1 MEPTEQLTVILPAL
15 SDLVDKL
22 GPADLDKPTPCTN
35 FAVRDVLDHMIVG
48 GSAFSYLFR
57 GVEPPEVPARRDD
70 GRVPAAEFR
79 NAMRELLGAV
89 HGDGALQRTIPSPIG
104 EMPGDTFARLVAF
117 DGLVHGWD
125 IARATELDWE
135 LPDELVKVVDEFARA
150 ALSDDLRD
158 GETFKAATSPP
169 TAATPI
175 ERLAAFS
182 GRTV

>member
-1 MEPTEQLTVILPAL
+1 
-15 SDLVDKL
+15 
-22 GPADLDKPTPCTN
+22 
-35 FAVRDVLDHMIVG
+35 
-48 GSAFSYLFR
+48 
-57 GVEPPEVPARRDD
+57 
-70 GRVPAAEFR
+70 
-79 NAMRELLGAV
+79 
-89 HGDGALQRTIPSPIG
+89 
-104 EMPGDTFARLVAF
+104 
-117 DGLVHGWD
+117 